1 MPRLSL
7 CDLDGAYVSEG
18 FKPMFSTGR
27 AYLEV
32 PIANSRLAVLAFFG
46 K

>member
-1 MPRLSL
+1 MWMERPM
-7 CDLDGAYVSEG
+7 SEG

-32 PIANSRLAVLAFFG
+32 RSANARLTVLTRSSG